1 MTFRTLAPNI
11 LCMYGEIL
19 CHASERLSTS
29 MHRASCSRPRN
40 PILGVSTKVCNPFDM
55 SRSPTPSAIPYT
67 FPTATPSRTPS
78 YNFQVIFG
86 AALNAYK
93 KQTKQ
98 DLATHPLSAQLQA
111 CNSPSAILNVLHDQ
125 VDQFNRSR
133 SGDEGLNKWLN
144 PTVNVLYAF
153 SEVLGEGM
161 GLVFSPAK
169 LVFAGVGVLLLV
181 SDLVSPMRPSVISI
195 LRQLRT

>member
-1 MTFRTLAPNI
+1 
-11 LCMYGEIL
+11 
-19 CHASERLSTS
+19 
-29 MHRASCSRPRN
+29 MHRASCSRPSC
-40 PILGVSTKVCNPFDM
+40 LQYSTVCNLIAISRYNYPFDM

-78 YNFQVIFG
+78 FNFQVIFG
-86 AALNAYK
+86 AALNTYK

-133 SGDEGLNKWLN
+133 SGDERLNKWLK

-153 SEVLGEGM
+153 SEVLGEGI

-181 SDLVSPMRPSVISI
+181 NDLVSHLKRPSVTSI
-195 LRQLRT
+195 LRQLRM